1 MAKGS
6 EFEREF
12 CKDLSLWW
20 TDQERDDIF
29 WRSSNSGGR
38 ATVRAKVGR
47 TTAGQY
53 GDVAAI
59 DFDGLPLLELMTM
72 ELKRGYSKNTIQDLV
87 DKKDSAAVQ
96 VWEKW
101 IHQTIT
107 SATLAGS
114 KSWLMVVRRDRRD
127 TIVFFPTQFYEF
139 LKTKTCFQNQPVPLL
154 RLQTKIKPEDK
165 TECSSFNISN
175 DSVVC
180 DCVLM
185 RWENWKRGIKPSIL
199 RKLTE
204 KESVK

>member
-1 MAKGS
+1 MKTFIHVNQHKIKSNTKNGTNEPCLTVKTYKSNDYAS
-6 EFEREF
+6 EVIIRT
-12 CKDLSLWW
+12 KD
-20 TDQERDDIF
+20 
-29 WRSSNSGGR
+29 GR

-87 DKKDSAAVQ
+87 DNKETSAVQ

-139 LKTKTCFQNQPVPLL
+139 LKTKTCFQNQPVPFL
-154 RLQTKIKPEDK
+154 RLQTKIKQDDK
-165 TECSSFNISN
+165 TDLI
-175 DSVVC
+175 

-185 RWENWKRGIKPSIL
+185 RWKNWKRGIKPSIL
-199 RKLTE
+199 RKLT
-204 KESVK
+204 

>member
-87 DKKDSAAVQ
+87 DNK
-96 VWEKW
+96 E
-101 IHQTIT
+101 T
-107 SATLAGS
+107 
-114 KSWLMVVRRDRRD
+114 
-127 TIVFFPTQFYEF
+127 YEF
-139 LKTKTCFQNQPVPLL
+139 LKTKTCFQNQPVPFL
-154 RLQTKIKPEDK
+154 RLQTKIKQDDK
-165 TECSSFNISN
+165 TDLI
-175 DSVVC
+175 DC

-185 RWENWKRGIKPSIL
+185 RWKNWKRGIKPSIL
-199 RKLTE
+199 RKLT
-204 KESVK
+204 